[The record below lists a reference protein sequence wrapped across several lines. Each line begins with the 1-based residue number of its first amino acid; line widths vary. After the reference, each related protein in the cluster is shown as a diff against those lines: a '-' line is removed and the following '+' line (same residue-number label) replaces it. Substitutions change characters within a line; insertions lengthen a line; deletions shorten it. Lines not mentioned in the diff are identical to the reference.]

1 MAQMKWV
8 TLHVADMQRSLDFY
22 GKLLGMSV
30 TQHITDHGNEI
41 NMMDPGSGAWVE
53 LLHREGE
60 TVNDPGQG
68 ISFGLQFD
76 DVEAVVAKVK
86 DAGVEVAGPIS
97 PNPHLKFYFIN
108 DPDGYTIQL
117 L

>member
-30 TQHITDHGNEI
+30 AQQIASPGTEI

-60 TVNDPGQG
+60 TVSNPGRG
-68 ISFGLQFD
+68 ISFGLEFD
-76 DVEAVVAKVK
+76 DVEAVVATVK
-86 DAGVEVAGPIS
+86 DAGVEVTGPVS